1 MMASHMQSLQSA
13 PMTAFRFPDFSL
25 NPDYLKSKSWPRTPG
40 CVDWDGSFSD
50 NSPDKFLKL
59 PEDEKI

>member
-1 MMASHMQSLQSA
+1 MMASRMQSLQSA

-25 NPDYLKSKSWPRTPG
+25 NPDYLKGLGRDL
-40 CVDWDGSFSD
+40 DWDGSFSD
-50 NSPDKFLKL
+50 DSPDNFLKL